1 MPIQLIPSLFDA
13 FNARDEERLMELVDP
28 EFVWD
33 APTAAM
39 AGREGP
45 YRGYRGLRDY
55 LDDVDKLWEEMR
67 ATPIQVRMRGGD
79 VFVVGRLYAR
89 GRTLG
94 IRDLPVAWSLKFEE
108 RRFIY
113 GEVHEDP
120 RRAALAAGWLRP
132 TGWRTPA

>member
-1 MPIQLIPSLFDA
+1 MPIELIPSLFEA
-13 FNARDEERLMELVDP
+13 FNARDEERLRDLTDP

-39 AGREGP
+39 VGREGP
-45 YRGYRGLRDY
+45 YRGHDGLREY
-55 LDDVDKLWEEMR
+55 LDDVGTLWEEMR
-67 ATPIQVRMRGGD
+67 ATPIQVRMRGEE

-89 GRTLG
+89 GSNLG
-94 IRDLPVAWSLKFEE
+94 IRDLPVAWSLKLHS

-120 RRAALAAGWLRP
+120 RRAALATGWLRP

>member
-1 MPIQLIPSLFDA
+1 MPIELTPSLFEA
-13 FNARDEERLMELVDP
+13 FNERNEERLKELTDP
-28 EFVWD
+28 EIVWN
-33 APTAAM
+33 APTGAM

-45 YRGYRGLRDY
+45 YRGHAGLRDY
-55 LDDVDKLWEEMR
+55 LDDVETLWAEMK
-67 ATPIQVRMRGGD
+67 ATPVQVRMRGEE

-89 GRTLG
+89 SSSLG
-94 IRDLPVAWSLKFEE
+94 IRDLPVAWSLKLRN
-108 RRFIY
+108 RRFVY